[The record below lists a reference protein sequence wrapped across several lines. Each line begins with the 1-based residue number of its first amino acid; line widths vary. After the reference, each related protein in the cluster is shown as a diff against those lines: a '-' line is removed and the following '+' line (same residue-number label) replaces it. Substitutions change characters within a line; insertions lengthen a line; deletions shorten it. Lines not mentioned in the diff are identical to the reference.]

1 MDYLHEEPLQEVFF
15 NTDCLVP
22 GKNGEVVS
30 RKGVKIER
38 SDFEK
43 LKSEY
48 YGLRGWEIKSGLQT
62 AAKLRDLELSDVAAD
77 LKQRNLLR

>member
-15 NTDCLVP
+15 NPDCLVP
-22 GKNGEVVS
+22 GKDGEVVS
-30 RKGVKIER
+30 RKGLRIER
-38 SDFEK
+38 TDFEK

-48 YGLRGWEIKSGLQT
+48 YELRGWEVKSGLQT
-62 AAKLRDLELSDVAAD
+62 EARLRELELSDVAAD

>member
-15 NTDCLVP
+15 NPDCLVP
-22 GKNGEVVS
+22 GKDGEVVS
-30 RKGVKIER
+30 RKGLRIER
-38 SDFEK
+38 ADFEK

-48 YGLRGWEIKSGLQT
+48 YELRGWEVSSGLQT
-62 AAKLRDLELSDVAAD
+62 EARLRDLALSDVAAD